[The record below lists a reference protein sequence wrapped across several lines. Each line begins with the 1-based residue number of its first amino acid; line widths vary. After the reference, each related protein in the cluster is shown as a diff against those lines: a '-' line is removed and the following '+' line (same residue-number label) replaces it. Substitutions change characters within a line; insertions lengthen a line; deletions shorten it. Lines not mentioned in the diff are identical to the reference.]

1 MPDDATPRSPARARP
16 YDNPDIVHAGSAP
29 NTIPVRTESTK
40 ANATTARSTA
50 TSFSRSPEA
59 GEHTYVECGAPG
71 GESQFRVEVDFDY
84 GHGDVE
90 GQPCPAGERE
100 QLAKDENPE
109 LYRLLQEEMNASR
122 LFEGG
127 DMATCGAWGT
137 DDPDEARELLAEC
150 GPLTR
155 GEL

>member
-1 MPDDATPRSPARARP
+1 MSEGPVVAG
-16 YDNPDIVHAGSAP
+16 IVAALAMLAG
-29 NTIPVRTESTK
+29 TGG
-40 ANATTARSTA
+40 TADPGNGGEVITG
-50 TSFSRSPEA
+50 TSFSRSPEK
-59 GEHTYVECGAPG
+59 GEHTYVECGPPG
-71 GESQFRVEVDFDY
+71 GESQYRVEVSFEA

-100 QLAKDENPE
+100 LLAQQENPE
-109 LYRLLQEEMNASR
+109 LYQLLLEEMNAPR
-122 LFEGG
+122 RFEGG

-137 DDPDEARELLAEC
+137 DDPAEARQMLAEC

>member
-1 MPDDATPRSPARARP
+1 MSGEGPVVLAALAALAMF
-16 YDNPDIVHAGSAP
+16 AGTSGAGP
-29 NTIPVRTESTK
+29 ESGGGEVI
-40 ANATTARSTA
+40 TA

-59 GEHTYVECGAPG
+59 GEHTYVECGPPG
-71 GESQFRVEVDFDY
+71 GDSQFRVEVGFED

-90 GQPCPAGERE
+90 GQPCPAGPRE

-109 LYRLLQEEMNASR
+109 LYQLLQEEMNAPR
-122 LFEGG
+122 RFEGG